1 MCLNER
7 PTKATKST
15 ILAHNTL
22 LNPNDHKVININTSF
37 SLTFGNIISFRERSV
52 FVERYFTQ
60 ISTLHLHC
68 RFFGMKTKPMFY
80 GFNFGNLIFTIL
92 YCVPCPCKSHC
103 PHLFMTFS
111 LYYLDIVIIS
121 GYYLLIKDRVGEYI
135 CRWNWMQCMNQE
147 QNWTGSVTESDEQK
161 QEGSFK
167 YDFLTPNF
175 LNLRDVLFL
184 VGFSYS

>member
-92 YCVPCPCKSHC
+92 CAMPVQKSLSSPFHDF
-103 PHLFMTFS
+103 LFVLVS
-111 LYYLDIVIIS
+111 DYSSSLDIIYSSKI
-121 GYYLLIKDRVGEYI
+121 
-135 CRWNWMQCMNQE
+135 
-147 QNWTGSVTESDEQK
+147 GSVNTSVDEI
-161 QEGSFK
+161 EC
-167 YDFLTPNF
+167 NA
-175 LNLRDVLFL
+175 
-184 VGFSYS
+184 

>member
-80 GFNFGNLIFTIL
+80 GFNFGNLIFTLL
-92 YCVPCPCKSHC
+92 YCVPCPGKSHC

-111 LYYLDIVIIS
+111 LFVLVSDYSSFLDIIYSSKI
-121 GYYLLIKDRVGEYI
+121 
-135 CRWNWMQCMNQE
+135 
-147 QNWTGSVTESDEQK
+147 GSVNTSVDEI
-161 QEGSFK
+161 ECN
-167 YDFLTPNF
+167 DCNA
-175 LNLRDVLFL
+175 
-184 VGFSYS
+184 